1 MRLAHALGD
10 AVAEHREA
18 LPGRVAQQRRQV
30 VVGQDFGVAQGGHR
44 CSLLISH
51 SAVAATAKVAR
62 VQNA

>member
-18 LPGRVAQQRRQV
+18 LPGRVLQQRRQV
-30 VVGQDFGVAQGGHR
+30 VVVHR
-44 CSLLISH
+44 CSFVISH